1 MMGLPRPLPRPQ
13 SFGTWLA
20 TQQPF
25 VFACSAGRPALLSG
39 RRLPRFTRCRD
50 GAEEEE
56 VRKNR
61 SFRQTRTSRR
71 TRTWYMHATTTMHC
85 QWPCLLIGGSSKSG
99 VEEALLSCNRV
110 YDYTRPHISASLPPS
125 LSLPTSSTHLPTIKT
140 FPALIFWSGVTW

>member
-39 RRLPRFTRCRD
+39 CRLPRFTRCRD

-61 SFRQTRTSRR
+61 SFRVPTNENKPPDADVVHACNNNNALPMAMSAYRR
-71 TRTWYMHATTTMHC
+71 
-85 QWPCLLIGGSSKSG
+85 QQ
-99 VEEALLSCNRV
+99 
-110 YDYTRPHISASLPPS
+110 
-125 LSLPTSSTHLPTIKT
+125 
-140 FPALIFWSGVTW
+140 